1 MSRIHKIAVACMIM
15 LSGFAT
21 MEGQTG
27 DRQTAAQKYID
38 IKMQEEPF
46 KSGLVGVLAV
56 TAKGD
61 TIAEF
66 NSSRKLIPASNTKLI
81 STGLAI
87 RGLGP
92 SFRFSTKLGYSGY
105 ISNGTLHGDLY
116 IIGGGDPTIAS
127 GDRMAMKTDSLFAK
141 WTRALRVAGIRKIH
155 GHVIGDGRFFDGP
168 IENDTWSYNDL
179 GTDYGTGGNGLSFNR
194 NIQFFSVSPT
204 TVEGKVNAEVTWP
217 STPWMEFRNCAVTA
231 RPGTGDNL
239 YQFNTDLAPIAELR
253 GSLAIDKG
261 QKKESFSNKFGA
273 LTCAWEFAKY
283 LENLGIHVTESPAD
297 IDPYDNIRYTE
308 AWGKDSTRTGF
319 RYGNMAESP
328 ENLTLIYETKSP
340 SLKEIAK
347 VTNSRSDNFYAET
360 LIRMLA
366 KKRTGSANY
375 DSCKVVIIRE
385 MDSLGVDMS
394 HGAQIKDGSGL
405 SRHDYIAPEF
415 FCRYLKAMSASPV
428 FKQWLYTV
436 GIAGEG
442 TMAARLQGQSESLK
456 HRIKMKSGSMNGVL
470 CYSGYVMP
478 SPGKP
483 EDDMIIF
490 SIMTNNC
497 PEGGSKVRS
506 FIDGLLMRI
515 AK

>member
-1 MSRIHKIAVACMIM
+1 MSRIHNIAVACMMM

-92 SFRFSTKLGYSGY
+92 SFRFSTRLGYSGY

-127 GDRMAMKTDSLFAK
+127 GDRMTVKTDSLFAK

-179 GTDYGTGGNGLSFNR
+179 GTDYGTGGNGLCFNR
-194 NIQFFSVSPT
+194 NIQTFSVSPT
-204 TVEGKVNAEVTWP
+204 TVEGKVNAEVTYP
-217 STPWMEFRNCAVTA
+217 ATPWIEFRNCAVTA

-283 LENLGIHVTESPAD
+283 LEKL
-297 IDPYDNIRYTE
+297 
-308 AWGKDSTRTGF
+308 
-319 RYGNMAESP
+319 
-328 ENLTLIYETKSP
+328 
-340 SLKEIAK
+340 
-347 VTNSRSDNFYAET
+347 
-360 LIRMLA
+360 
-366 KKRTGSANY
+366 
-375 DSCKVVIIRE
+375 
-385 MDSLGVDMS
+385 
-394 HGAQIKDGSGL
+394 
-405 SRHDYIAPEF
+405 
-415 FCRYLKAMSASPV
+415 
-428 FKQWLYTV
+428 
-436 GIAGEG
+436 
-442 TMAARLQGQSESLK
+442 
-456 HRIKMKSGSMNGVL
+456 
-470 CYSGYVMP
+470 
-478 SPGKP
+478 
-483 EDDMIIF
+483 
-490 SIMTNNC
+490 
-497 PEGGSKVRS
+497 
-506 FIDGLLMRI
+506 
-515 AK
+515 